1 MTDIVT
7 RLRSSGADGDAVY
20 MWNLCTEAA
29 DEIERL
35 RDCISAREVRSLVD
49 ERDRLRAERDDV
61 RAELTNLQI
70 AFNDWKV
77 AHSTMRLQAEIER
90 MRYLLEKTAE
100 AERLRTST
108 YRQDSGRYG

>member
-35 RDCISAREVRSLVD
+35 R
-49 ERDRLRAERDDV
+49 
-61 RAELTNLQI
+61 AEL
-70 AFNDWKV
+70 K
-77 AHSTMRLQAEIER
+77 M
-90 MRYLLEKTAE
+90 M
-100 AERLRTST
+100 
-108 YRQDSGRYG
+108 QDSAKDLIDVMRMPNIEEVADAHNAAVHLLKRTGHYGEAMKG